1 MAYSSVPVI
10 IGSCDAKGIANM
22 GCGAV
27 PLRSIADAA
36 APCFLSLATPTNDVE
51 GESRRRH
58 RRRLRVVSVLSV
70 GVVCGTHAG
79 GSGAPFVVPLTHAVA
94 L

>member
-10 IGSCDAKGIANM
+10 IGSCDAKGTANM

-58 RRRLRVVSVLSV
+58 LRVVSVLSV
-70 GVVCGTHAG
+70 GVVCGTYAG